1 MLEPVSLTVVA
12 SSIVSF
18 VFTAASTTVIEKA
31 TEGTLEKINKLRQMI
46 RDKLKSNPDVIAEL
60 DKENDQDKDLE
71 TIRFYLEGEMRNN
84 KEFAEEV
91 KSLSDEINRDLEKE
105 GQGSNII
112 NIVFQQNHNQGTINT
127 YNAETM
133 TFNEK

>member
-71 TIRFYLEGEMRNN
+71 TIRFYLEGEMRHN

-91 KSLSDEINRDLEKE
+91 KNLSDEINQDLEKE
-105 GQGSNII
+105 GQDSKII
-112 NIVFQQNHNQGTINT
+112 NIVFQQNHNQGTIKT